1 MENVLHQM
9 LLSDHVGY
17 SLVAHLLP
25 CLRSL
30 HSSTNSLVTYL
41 AETVAEIRQPIT
53 IVEKGVSAEEQRKI
67 DVQVR
72 ICSASVLCP
81 LQFVNGQML
90 QDVFIALNNFITS
103 SQGACGAEPGVYI
116 ACSQGACGA
125 EPGVYI
131 ACSQGAY
138 GAEPGVYIACSQGA
152 CGAEPGVHTA
162 GSQGV
167 CRAEPGVDIACSQGV
182 CRAEPGVYIAGS
194 RVV

>member
-1 MENVLHQM
+1 MLTVDNDVCCRKAVENVLHQM

-53 IVEKGVSAEEQRKI
+53 TVEKGVSAEEHRKI

-81 LQFVNGQML
+81 LQFVNVHCSLSVSRYCKMYLLHSVISLLVAKVHVELNQVYVL
-90 QDVFIALNNFITS
+90 QVAKVCVELNQVCALQVAKVWS
-103 SQGACGAEPGVYI
+103 
-116 ACSQGACGA
+116 
-125 EPGVYI
+125 
-131 ACSQGAY
+131 
-138 GAEPGVYIACSQGA
+138 
-152 CGAEPGVHTA
+152 
-162 GSQGV
+162 
-167 CRAEPGVDIACSQGV
+167 
-182 CRAEPGVYIAGS
+182 
-194 RVV
+194 